1 MNSAP
6 CLIAELEFFSV
17 HPGRVDFWWEGA
29 PRVRFSRVFS
39 ADFFSWMVQFFLA
52 AWMALLSCGMSTLVE
67 GLDGSFLDGKL
78 SQKVLSAGL
87 EKLSPENLDLSL
99 TELSVSGTPKLNFPL
114 THFSTTLQS
123 AGRPRCSLVTGAP
136 AEIERL

>member
-1 MNSAP
+1 MQ
-6 CLIAELEFFSV
+6 
-17 HPGRVDFWWEGA
+17 PGRGDFWWEGA

>member
-1 MNSAP
+1 M
-6 CLIAELEFFSV
+6 
-17 HPGRVDFWWEGA
+17 
-29 PRVRFSRVFS
+29 RFSRVFS

-67 GLDGSFLDGKL
+67 GLEGSFRDGKL

-99 TELSVSGTPKLNFPL
+99 MELSVSGTPKLNFPL
-114 THFSTTLQS
+114 AHFSTTFQS
-123 AGRPRCSLVTGAP
+123 VGIPRCSLVTRCPVGIKKSIFFEAN
-136 AEIERL
+136 

>member
-1 MNSAP
+1 MQ
-6 CLIAELEFFSV
+6 
-17 HPGRVDFWWEGA
+17 PGRGDFWWDGA

-87 EKLSPENLDLSL
+87 EKLSPENLDLL
-99 TELSVSGTPKLNFPL
+99 MELSVSGTPKLNFPL
-114 THFSTTLQS
+114 ANFSTTFQS
-123 AGRPRCSLVTGAP
+123 VGRPRCSLVTRAP

>member
-1 MNSAP
+1 MQ
-6 CLIAELEFFSV
+6 
-17 HPGRVDFWWEGA
+17 PGRGDFWWDGA